1 MNGFLTTTTL
11 RSTALKQAMKPLKQT
26 DLIPVLLELQFNLQ
40 HLGNRVIVAE
50 TSQYNEISCEEQE
63 DIICNS
69 NVTFRLESVIMNEQ
83 MYLIKISASNEG
95 HLIQEKYIKDSHR
108 QMEDISIR
116 ILFGR
121 LMCDMGQWDQSQHF
135 FENLLNNLN
144 YYNEDLAKIERS
156 LDEVLQWKE
165 AQKYYDRAY
174 NRIMNTKSI
183 RIKDLAYILF
193 DIGEL
198 LHLQGRYEEAREYFE

>member
-1 MNGFLTTTTL
+1 MKDLAEIFVREHEKMMQTNTEILFMYQEIKMTSDQIEKFKENDGKLVSMNGFLTTTTF
-11 RSTALKQAMKPLKQT
+11 RSTALKQVMKPLKQT
-26 DLIPVLLELQFNLQ
+26 DLIHVLLELQFNLQ

-69 NVTFRLESVIMNEQ
+69 NVTFRLESVIMKEQ
-83 MYLIKISASNEG
+83 MHLIKMSAS
-95 HLIQEKYIKDSHR
+95 
-108 QMEDISIR
+108 
-116 ILFGR
+116 
-121 LMCDMGQWDQSQHF
+121 
-135 FENLLNNLN
+135 
-144 YYNEDLAKIERS
+144 NEDLAKIERS

-165 AQKYYDRAY
+165 ARKYYDRAY
-174 NRIMNTKSI
+174 NRIMNIKSI

-193 DIGEL
+193 DIGEI